1 MQETLL
7 TILGSVVA
15 LGATFLALIKSGHI
29 RIGKENGISAKLDEL
44 GSNHLH
50 SIAETLLRIERKLE
64 KLDEISEGIVYLKA
78 RQNGT

>member
-29 RIGKENGISAKLDEL
+29 RIGKENGIETKMDSLEQHF
-44 GSNHLH
+44 NH
-50 SIAETLLRIERKLE
+50 
-64 KLDEISEGIVYLKA
+64 EISETLKRIEEKLGDIHDGVIYLKA
-78 RQNGT
+78 KQKNGT